1 MAQQPASGGT
11 PRGAVLLSGRMGER
25 AVILAGCLT
34 AILLIVVGTLMDRHE
49 RAERERQWRK

>member
-1 MAQQPASGGT
+1 M
-11 PRGAVLLSGRMGER
+11 LLSGRMGER

-49 RAERERQWRK
+49 RAERERRWRK